1 MVSERKQIKKA
12 HQNHT
17 IDRWPTLERPREK
30 LATNGASTLSDAE
43 LLAIFLR
50 VGVEGQSAVDL
61 ARVLIS
67 RFGSVRALLSAPSD
81 ELNAVRGIG
90 PAKIAQLHAIG
101 ALTQR
106 ALAEELRSTASFDS
120 PNTVRD
126 YLKLLIGTRP
136 YEVFV
141 CLYLDAR
148 HCLIRA
154 EESSHGALTH
164 TAVYPQKIA
173 RQALLCNAVALIVAH
188 NHPSGK
194 AEPSPSDLHL
204 TKQLKTALALFDIR
218 LLDHFII
225 SSNSI
230 MSFVEQNML

>member
-1 MVSERKQIKKA
+1 MSAGARRRIKTIPLTVGRSSNARAKNLQRMAQALYRMRNCWRFSCALGWKA
-12 HQNHT
+12 KV
-17 IDRWPTLERPREK
+17 RLTL
-30 LATNGASTLSDAE
+30 
-43 LLAIFLR
+43 
-50 VGVEGQSAVDL
+50 
-61 ARVLIS
+61 
-67 RFGSVRALLSAPSD
+67 RAPLSAPSD

-120 PNTVRD
+120 PDVVRD
-126 YLKLLIGTRP
+126 YLKLLIGTRS

-154 EESSHGALTH
+154 EESSHGTLTH

-188 NHPSGK
+188 NHPSGN
-194 AEPSPSDLHL
+194 AEPSPSDFHL
-204 TKQLKTALALFDIR
+204 TKQLQAALALFDIR
-218 LLDHFII
+218 LLDHFVV
-225 SSNSI
+225 SANSI
-230 MSFVEQNML
+230 MSFVEQKML